1 MDDSKYPE
9 DPADIQKGKALF
21 DVASYS
27 GSHSAGM
34 DAVEWLKNNANA
46 MFDEIKALREKTAT
60 EARLSSVRAA
70 MTIWVGDWSED
81 RIHAWIYGVIVGW
94 DDASLAELAVQFGWH
109 SEAVERLKALMPKDR
124 NDDV

>member
-1 MDDSKYPE
+1 MENPDPICPCGAWYNFTCYCTSK
-9 DPADIQKGKALF
+9 
-21 DVASYS
+21 
-27 GSHSAGM
+27 
-34 DAVEWLKNNANA
+34 
-46 MFDEIKALREKTAT
+46 EIEAFKLGRAWEAKAT
-60 EARLSSVRAA
+60 EARLASVRAA
-70 MTIWVGDWSED
+70 MTTWVGDWSED